1 MDGGYIS
8 VSYDYGE
15 TWYNIINDESWN
27 YEIYPNSW
35 DGANINLYNEDD
47 VLYNGENGFSGN
59 SEDWITTEFGWY
71 YMPVNPPGFTT
82 MLEDT
87 TIIRFNFISDSVET
101 NKEGW
106 MIDHIR
112 LISYLLMG
120 SVDDY
125 QKVDFSISPNPIRE
139 SAQ

>member
-1 MDGGYIS
+1 
-8 VSYDYGE
+8 
-15 TWYNIINDESWN
+15 
-27 YEIYPNSW
+27 
-35 DGANINLYNEDD
+35 
-47 VLYNGENGFSGN
+47 
-59 SEDWITTEFGWY
+59 
-71 YMPVNPPGFTT
+71 MPVNPPGFTT

-139 SAQ
+139 SAQLEFNKIYQKIHLQVYSLSGQLISEQDYFNTQSIHFDRKKINEGSYLLKLTFDQKEFGIKKIVIQ